1 MPGHSTANSTAN
13 TTQASNDRFL
23 SLYLGDNKGWQ
34 NTLGRMFLSVKKIF
48 SAIIAICLSLS
59 LHAGAQAPSAPSDLR
74 ANLADTV
81 SRRPTVGL
89 VLSGG
94 AAKGFSHLGVI
105 KALEENNIPIDYI
118 AGTSMGAIVGALYA
132 IGYSVDDMYALFRSE
147 KFSNW
152 SLGVPENLFARYYF
166 ASDYEPTIFSVK
178 LGKDVKSATDTTK
191 TWQFAL
197 GNSIITTYP
206 MDIAVMELFTDANKA
221 ARFNFDSLMIPFFCI
236 SSDINRRSQLLMKD
250 GDLGTAVRASMSFP
264 LAFSPVPLDSMVLYD
279 GGLYNNF
286 PWKEMM
292 ELHHPDIIIGSKCV
306 HGQEKI
312 KENDVMGLVTGIT
325 SAITDYNIPEDVGI
339 LIDAPCWDFSLFDWS
354 NLDAISSIGYNTAM
368 SQMDKIKE
376 RIARRMTNEEY
387 AARREEFKA
396 KCEPVRFSQYIQID
410 GNLNEP
416 TKQFIGKTLRK
427 EKPKNFGIEQ
437 LRNMYYR
444 TNEIGIARRLYPSY
458 ITKDTPGHK
467 HIAEDSLV
475 FLKFKATKA
484 VPFTVSI
491 GGNISSSSL
500 NQGYVAINYVHPG
513 LHPWKAGIDAN
524 LGKLYRGASLKFRQ
538 DIDIDP
544 LAYIYGTFVGHI
556 FDYFNG
562 NQSLIEENKL
572 PKNVSFREFYFKG
585 GMATPFVTTYNT
597 FADFSV
603 TTGRLQQRSF
613 SKDLID
619 SHQSPDRGLVF
630 LASPSFAVKV
640 RTLNYSMYPTEG
652 SYGYTEV
659 RYSYMNESFKPG
671 STTVSAPRFKN
682 VEHHVWA
689 FRFKGEQYF
698 SLSKYFSLGGN
709 LDISWSK
716 NERMTNYYTKLM
728 VTPVYEP
735 VRHSSTLLMESYR
748 ASTYAAA
755 GISPIF
761 KLTPSIYLHTT
772 FSWFQPYRDINR
784 AENGWEYT
792 YSDRFPRGASILNG
806 AVVWQSPLGPLS
818 LSTTYYSKG
827 HHRWYTQLNF
837 GFLIFNKKSLEN

>member
-1 MPGHSTANSTAN
+1 M
-13 TTQASNDRFL
+13 R
-23 SLYLGDNKGWQ
+23 NKV
-34 NTLGRMFLSVKKIF
+34 LRERVL
-48 SAIIAICLSLS
+48 
-59 LHAGAQAPSAPSDLR
+59 LHAAAFAVAAVLLLSSAAGAFASPKSEYSSPLTISSDTT
-74 ANLADTV
+74 A
-81 SRRPTVGL
+81 RRPTVGL

-166 ASDYEPTIFSVK
+166 SGEYEPNIFSVK
-178 LGKDVKSATDTTK
+178 VGRDQKSATDTTK

-197 GNSIITTYP
+197 GNSLITTYP
-206 MDIAVMELFTDANKA
+206 MDIAVMELFSQANKA
-221 ARFNFDSLMIPFFCI
+221 ARFDFDSLMVPFFCI
-236 SSDINRRSQLLMKD
+236 SSDINHRKQLLMRN

-325 SAITDYNIPEDVGI
+325 SAITDYNIPEEVGI
-339 LIDAPCWDFSLFDWS
+339 LIDAPCYDFSLFDWS
-354 NLDAISSIGYNTAM
+354 NLDAISSIGYKTAM
-368 SQMDKIKE
+368 SKMDVIKE
-376 RIARRMTNEEY
+376 RIGRRMSPDEY
-387 AARREEFKA
+387 ELRREEFKA
-396 KCEPVRFSQYIQID
+396 KCKPVRYSKHIEIN
-410 GNLNEP
+410 GNLNS
-416 TKQFIGKTLRK
+416 KAKVFVGKTLRK
-427 EKPKNFGIEQ
+427 NKPQNFDIEQ

-444 TNEIGIARRLYPSY
+444 VNEIGIARRLYPSY
-458 ITKDTPGHK
+458 ITEDTPGHR

-475 FLKFKATKA
+475 FLKFQATKA
-484 VPFTVSI
+484 VPFTISI

-500 NQGYVAINYVHPG
+500 NQGYVAVNYIHPG
-513 LHPWKAGIDAN
+513 LYPWKLGLDAN
-524 LGKLYRGASLKFRQ
+524 LGKLYRGGALKFRQ
-538 DIDIDP
+538 DIGIDP
-544 LAYIYGTFVGHI
+544 LVYVYAHVVGHV

-562 NQSLIEENKL
+562 NQSLIQENKL
-572 PKNVSFREFYFKG
+572 PKNVNFREFYVKG
-585 GMATPFVTTYNT
+585 GIATPFVTTYNT
-597 FADFSV
+597 YADFAV
-603 TTGRLQQRSF
+603 TVGRIQQRSYAQE
-613 SKDLID
+613 LID

-630 LASPSFAVKV
+630 VASPILAVKV

-652 SYGYTEV
+652 SYGYMGF
-659 RYSYMNESFKPG
+659 RYAYMNESFKPG
-671 STTVSAPRFKN
+671 STNKLAPRFKN
-682 VEHHVWA
+682 VEHHVWSY
-689 FRFKGEQYF
+689 RFKGEQYF
-698 SLSKYFSLGGN
+698 SLGKHFSLGGN

-716 NERMTNYYTKLM
+716 RSHMTNYYTKLM

-735 VRHSSTLLMESYR
+735 VRHSTTLLMENYR
-748 ASTYAAA
+748 ANTFFAA
-755 GISPIF
+755 GISPII
-761 KLTPSIYLHTT
+761 KITPTIYLHTT

-784 AENGWEYT
+784 AENGWQYT

-806 AVVWQSPLGPLS
+806 AIVWQTPLGPLS

-827 HHRWYTQLNF
+827 HHSWYTQLNF
-837 GFLIFNKKSLEN
+837 GYLIFNKKSLEH